1 MRPGEHPKSS
11 RGAKVAERFAKLVAA
26 LRRHQGV
33 TPPSASTGRFGSAA
47 LRVRGKIFA
56 MVSSRGEF
64 VVKLPASRIDALI
77 RVGDGTRFNP
87 GRGRIMREWLVVAS
101 TSKTSWLR
109 LATEAMVF
117 VSGTDQ

>member
-1 MRPGEHPKSS
+1 MRPGQRPKSS
-11 RGAKVAERFAKLVAA
+11 RGATVAERFAKLVAA

-33 TPPSASTGRFGSAA
+33 TPPSASTGKFGSGA
-47 LRVRGKIFA
+47 LRIHGKIFA

-77 RVGDGTRFNP
+77 SVGDGMRFDP

-101 TSKTSWLR
+101 TSKTTWLR

-117 VSGTDQ
+117 VSGRGQ